1 MTLNKDFFN
10 NKITKASAII
20 LTAVLLTFIVFKY
33 YSYKAERIRLQ
44 KHQQLI
50 SINNTKTSEILRWYE
65 ERMSEVEFMATNHFI
80 VDQIKKLLINPADKH
95 NRGFL
100 VKSLKSIKEN
110 HNYIN
115 IVYADVNGN
124 VLFSF
129 DSLFKSFSSE
139 SKHIIKNVV
148 STSAIVKR
156 DIVYNAA
163 KQITLDI
170 FAPVVDNNKTIGV
183 LVQRNDPEKFLFPI
197 LETSNV
203 SDLDTRTVLFKKS
216 TDSLVIINPIKAAK
230 KSSLSFSVSLKDTD
244 NVIVK
249 GILNKTSFVE
259 GLDYHRTDVFVNI
272 DSIPGTNWII
282 ASKVDKSEALK
293 DLNFE
298 IRAIS
303 SIILLSFLLIL
314 VGLVLIKKNR
324 QSELYKGLFIKEKQ
338 LADSQKEFKT
348 ILYSIGDAVITTD
361 KNSLITN
368 MNSVAEKLT
377 GWTEIEAREKPL
389 NTVFNIVDESTKKT
403 AINPVEQVI
412 SEGKVVGLTN
422 HSILINSSGKEIPI
436 ANSAAPITDENNLL
450 KGVVLVF
457 RDQTEERNRER
468 ILSESNEKLSKIF
481 NSSIDSI
488 SLTDLN
494 SGLLLEINDGF
505 EKMFGYEKSEL
516 IGKTTVELGLWFYPE
531 ERQKMIEEL
540 RLKGKI
546 RNLEATGQR
555 KNGEKFTG
563 LLSGEIIVINGQA
576 SILIFVRD
584 ITERRTFIED
594 LKASEEKF
602 KMLIDSAP
610 DAFVHG
616 DKTGSFI
623 TVNNRLSDLTGY
635 SREELLKMNMKDL
648 FSKEML
654 EINPL
659 QYDVLQR
666 GEILRNERTISRKDG
681 SEVSIEMISKQMPDG
696 TYQSFFN
703 DLTEQKKAQRELKD
717 SEERFRKAFI
727 TNPDAININRL
738 SDGKYILINN
748 GFTSLTGHKENEV
761 IGKTS
766 AEINIW
772 ADINSRHKLVELL
785 LKTNSVENFEAKFRL
800 KDGTI
805 KDGLMSATLIEL
817 NNELHILSITRDIS
831 DRKRAEQEIID
842 TKLYYQKLIEN
853 APDGIVLLTAEGF
866 PEYVSPSA
874 KKILGYPLS
883 QNVFPPAEELIHPDD
898 LINVNNVIAELTKN
912 SDEIKTIEY
921 RFKNFKGE
929 YTWIEGIFTNHL
941 FDPNLKSIVVNLRD
955 ISFRKKVEE
964 ELLEKF
970 RLEQQISR
978 IAKTAPGGLCTFKL
992 TPTGNISM
1000 PYVSETWMQIW
1011 DLTQEDVKDDAS
1023 TLYTRIHK
1031 DDLSYLNR
1039 SIQKSAEEM
1048 TDWFVEFRINH
1059 PRKGLRWLEG
1069 HSTPTLEKDGS
1080 IIWYGFISDIT
1091 ERKTLLTEIT
1101 ESEEKFRSIWENS
1114 IDAMRLIDKDG
1125 TIINVNESYCRLF
1138 GLKKEELI
1146 GCSFGVSYIITDD
1159 DYAQTVYKERFRNRT
1174 IKNKFETELYL
1185 KNGQK
1190 IWAEFTNSFIGPKDK
1205 KVMLLSIIRDVTDR
1219 KQLINQL
1226 TDAKTKA
1233 EEMVRLK
1240 SYFFANMSHELRTP
1254 FVGIL
1259 GFAEILK
1266 DSLSDSAERQYAE
1279 QILKSSKRLTDTLN
1293 KILNVTKLEFDK
1305 VEVNITEFD
1314 VVRILRNAENLYS
1327 SSAKINDTVISIVTK
1342 EDSIKIRSDA
1352 RILEDIINNLVSN
1365 AVKFTKSG
1373 SINLYAARIMTD
1385 NNLFAEIKI
1394 EDTGI
1399 GIPAEKQNLVWQEFR
1414 QVSEG
1419 FNRSFEGTGLGLTI
1433 TKKYIELL
1441 SGSISLSSEENK
1453 GTTFTIT
1460 LPLNF
1465 SASTP
1470 LIEKTQ
1476 KKPEP
1481 KYLPKKRTSEKPKI
1495 LYVED
1500 DVVALQFINI
1510 VLKASYD
1517 VETAFSA
1524 NEALEKITLKK
1535 YDALMLDIN
1544 LGSGMDGLELM
1555 QNARENN
1562 YYKTIPIVAV
1572 TAYAA
1577 ESDKNEFL
1585 SKGFNYYIS
1594 KPFTQAELHKL
1605 LIEIFNDK

>member
-1 MTLNKDFFN
+1 M
-10 NKITKASAII
+10 
-20 LTAVLLTFIVFKY
+20 
-33 YSYKAERIRLQ
+33 
-44 KHQQLI
+44 
-50 SINNTKTSEILRWYE
+50 
-65 ERMSEVEFMATNHFI
+65 
-80 VDQIKKLLINPADKH
+80 
-95 NRGFL
+95 
-100 VKSLKSIKEN
+100 
-110 HNYIN
+110 
-115 IVYADVNGN
+115 
-124 VLFSF
+124 
-129 DSLFKSFSSE
+129 
-139 SKHIIKNVV
+139 
-148 STSAIVKR
+148 VKR
-156 DIVYNAA
+156 DIYHNS
-163 KQITLDI
+163 KRQLTLDI
-170 FAPVVDNNKTIGV
+170 FAPIVENNKVIAV
-183 LVQRNDPEKFLFPI
+183 IVQRNNPEKFIFPA
-197 LETSNV
+197 LETFDMH
-203 SDLDTRTVLFKKS
+203 DLETETFLFKK
-216 TDSLVIINPIKAAK
+216 TDDSLKIISPLLLSYKFPHSVSTPIKD
-230 KSSLSFSVSLKDTD
+230 SNSVLVRGFLKT
-244 NVIVK
+244 
-249 GILNKTSFVE
+249 NKLVE
-259 GLDYHRTDVFVNI
+259 GYDYLGQRVIAEV
-272 DSIPGTNWII
+272 DSISGTNWFIV
-282 ASKVDKSEALK
+282 SKVNQKLIMR
-293 DLNFE
+293 DLNYEVLATSF
-298 IRAIS
+298 IV
-303 SIILLSFLLIL
+303 LLTFLLIL
-314 VGLVLIKKNR
+314 SSVRLIQKKK
-324 QSELYKGLFIKEKQ
+324 QSDLYKELFIKEKQ

-377 GWTEIEAREKPL
+377 GWTEAESRGKPL
-389 NTVFNIVDESTKKT
+389 NKVFNIVDEKTKK
-403 AINPVEQVI
+403 AASNPVDQVI
-412 SEGKVVGLTN
+412 AEGKVVGLTN

-457 RDQTEERNRER
+457 RDQTEERTRER
-468 ILSESNEKLSKIF
+468 ILFESNERYSKIL
-481 NSSIDSI
+481 NSSLDSI
-488 SLTDLN
+488 TITK
-494 SGLLLEINDGF
+494 LETGEIVEANHGF
-505 EKMFGYEKSEL
+505 EEMFGLKKELVYGKS
-516 IGKTTVELGLWFYPE
+516 TVELKLWADTADREAMKVLF
-531 ERQKMIEEL
+531 RTNN
-540 RLKGKI
+540 KI
-546 RNLEATGQR
+546 RNIEAIFKR
-555 KNGEKFTG
+555 SNGEYFTG
-563 LLSGEIIVINGQA
+563 LLSGEKIAINGKTL
-576 SILIFVRD
+576 ILLFIKD
-584 ITERRTFIED
+584 INERKLYEESLR
-594 LKASEEKF
+594 ASEEKF
-602 KMLIDSAP
+602 KMLINSAP
-610 DAFVHG
+610 NAFVQL
-616 DKTGSFI
+616 DKAGKFL
-623 TVNNRLSDLTGY
+623 TVNNVLSDLTGY
-635 SREELLKMNMKDL
+635 SREELLNMNMKDL

-654 EINPL
+654 EISPL

-666 GEILRNERTISRKDG
+666 GETLRTERTIIRKDG
-681 SEVSIEMISKQMPDG
+681 SGVSIEMISKQMPDG

-831 DRKRAEQEIID
+831 DRKRAEQEIIN

-853 APDGIVLLTAEGF
+853 APDGIVLLSTEGL
-866 PEYVSPSA
+866 PAYISSSA

-883 QNVFPPAEELIHPDD
+883 QYVFPSAEELIHPDD
-898 LINVNNVIAELTKN
+898 LKNVNNVIAELTKN
-912 SDEIKTIEY
+912 PDEVKAIEY
-921 RFKNFKGE
+921 RIKNFDDE
-929 YTWIEGIFTNHL
+929 YIWLEGIFTNLL
-941 FDPNLKSIVVNLRD
+941 FDPNINSIVVNLRD

-1023 TLYTRIHK
+1023 TLYKRIHK
-1031 DDLSYLNR
+1031 DDLNNLR
-1039 SIQKSAEEM
+1039 KSIQKSAEEM
-1048 TDWFVEFRINH
+1048 TDWFFEYRINH

-1080 IIWYGFISDIT
+1080 IIWYGFITDIT
-1091 ERKTLLTEIT
+1091 ERKTLLTDIT
-1101 ESEEKFRSIWENS
+1101 ESEERFRAIWENS

-1125 TIINVNESYCRLF
+1125 TIINANESYCRLF
-1138 GLKKEELI
+1138 GLPREELI
-1146 GCSFGVSYIITDD
+1146 GHSFSVSYIITDD
-1159 DYAQTVYKERFRNRT
+1159 DHALLAYKERFRKRT
-1174 IKNKFETELYL
+1174 IKNKFETEIFL
-1185 KNGQK
+1185 KNGEK
-1190 IWAEFTNSFIGPKDK
+1190 IWAEFTNSFIEPRDK
-1205 KVMLLSIIRDVTDR
+1205 EAMLLSIIRDVTDR

-1259 GFAEILK
+1259 GFAELLK
-1266 DSLSDSAERQYAE
+1266 NSLDNPTERQYAE
-1279 QILKSSKRLTDTLN
+1279 QILKSSKRLTETLN
-1293 KILNVTKLEFDK
+1293 KILDITKLEFDK
-1305 VEVNITEFD
+1305 VEINISEFD
-1314 VVRILRNAENLYS
+1314 IVNTLRNVENLYS
-1327 SSAKINDTVISIVTK
+1327 SSAKNNNTVISIVTK
-1342 EDSIKIRSDA
+1342 EDSIKMRSDA

-1365 AVKFTKSG
+1365 AVRFTKNG
-1373 SINLYAARIMTD
+1373 AINLYAEMIMTD

-1433 TKKYIELL
+1433 TKKYVELL

-1453 GTTFTIT
+1453 GTTFTLT
-1460 LPLNF
+1460 LPLIL

-1470 LIEKTQ
+1470 VAEKAP
-1476 KKPEP
+1476 KKPES
-1481 KYLPKKRTSEKPKI
+1481 KLLPEKKASEKPKI

-1510 VLKASYD
+1510 VLKASYN

-1555 QNARENN
+1555 QKARENN
-1562 YYKTIPIVAV
+1562 YYKDIPIIAV

-1577 ESDKNEFL
+1577 ESDKTEFL
-1585 SKGFNYYIS
+1585 TKGFNYYIS

-1605 LIEIFNDK
+1605 LNEIFNNK